1 MHASPMIADIVQAGL
16 TSWWA
21 FALAFAAGVVSFA
34 SPCVFPL
41 VPGYLSFVTGE
52 RAEGD
57 RGIGSMVLFVA
68 GFTVVFVAVFGFTD
82 VFLRVVRGTAG
93 RIVTGIV
100 IALFGTLL
108 LLYALERG
116 PMGLYAE
123 RRPFLG
129 SIGGRVGGSAA
140 GSVRPRP
147 AWAFPLGM
155 AFAAG
160 WTPCI
165 GPVLAAITALAAGQD
180 SVLRGAFLLV
190 MYSLGL
196 GLPFVLVGLGVQ
208 RFMGAFGFIKR
219 NYRWIAGASGA
230 LMLAIGVLIAS
241 GLWAR
246 LIAPLLPII
255 NGFQPPI

>member
-1 MHASPMIADIVQAGL
+1 MYATPMIADIVQAGL

-57 RGIGSMVLFVA
+57 RGVGSMLLFVA

-82 VFLRVVRGTAG
+82 VFLRIVRGTAG
-93 RIVTGIV
+93 RIVTGSV

-108 LLYALERG
+108 LLYAFERG
-116 PMGLYAE
+116 PIGLYAE
-123 RRPFLG
+123 RRPFL
-129 SIGGRVGGSAA
+129 GRVGGSAA

-165 GPVLAAITALAAGQD
+165 GPVLAAITALAAGQG
-180 SVLRGAFLLV
+180 SALRGAFLLV

-196 GLPFVLVGLGVQ
+196 GLPFVLVGLGVK
-208 RFMGAFGFIKR
+208 RFMGAFDFIQR

-230 LMLAIGVLIAS
+230 LMLAIGVLIAT

-255 NGFQPPI
+255 NGYQPPI

>member
-1 MHASPMIADIVQAGL
+1 MHATPMIADIVQTGL

-57 RGIGSMVLFVA
+57 RGIGSMLLFVA

-82 VFLRVVRGTAG
+82 VFLQLVRGPTG
-93 RIVTGIV
+93 RVVTGII

-108 LLYALERG
+108 LLYAFERG
-116 PMGLYAE
+116 PIGLFAE

-129 SIGGRVGGSAA
+129 RVGA
-140 GSVRPRP
+140 GP

-165 GPVLAAITALAAGQD
+165 GPVLAAITALATGQG
-180 SVLRGAFLLV
+180 SSLRGAFLLV

-196 GLPFVLVGLGVQ
+196 GLPFVLVGLGVK
-208 RFMGAFGFIKR
+208 RFMGAFAFIQR

-230 LMLAIGVLIAS
+230 LMLAIGVLVAT

-246 LIAPLLPII
+246 LLAPILPVI

>member
-1 MHASPMIADIVQAGL
+1 MYASPMIADIVQTGL
-16 TSWWA
+16 SSWWA

-57 RGIGSMVLFVA
+57 RGVGSMLRFVA

-82 VFLRVVRGTAG
+82 VFIQVVRGTAG

-123 RRPFLG
+123 RRPFLD
-129 SIGGRVGGSAA
+129 RVGGPAA
-140 GSVRPRP
+140 GNVRPRP

-165 GPVLAAITALAAGQD
+165 GPVLAAITALAAGQG
-180 SVLRGAFLLV
+180 SALRGAFLLV

-196 GLPFVLVGLGVQ
+196 GLPFVLVGLGVK
-208 RFMGAFGFIKR
+208 RFMGAFGFIQR

-230 LMLAIGVLIAS
+230 LMLAIGILIAT

-255 NGFQPPI
+255 NGYQPPI

>member
-1 MHASPMIADIVQAGL
+1 MIADIVQTGL

-57 RGIGSMVLFVA
+57 RGIGSMLLFVG

-82 VFLRVVRGTAG
+82 VFLQVVRGTAG
-93 RIVTGIV
+93 RIVTGTV

-108 LLYALERG
+108 LLYAFERG
-116 PMGLYAE
+116 PIGLYAE

-129 SIGGRVGGSAA
+129 RVAGGVGA
-140 GSVRPRP
+140 GP

-165 GPVLAAITALAAGQD
+165 GPVLAAITALAAGQG
-180 SVLRGAFLLV
+180 SAAAG
-190 MYSLGL
+190 
-196 GLPFVLVGLGVQ
+196 GLPAGHVLARARAPVRARRTGREAIHGRVRLHPAQLPVDRGRLRRADGRDRRPGRDGAVGSPARAAAAGHQ
-208 RFMGAFGFIKR
+208 RGISRRSSA
-219 NYRWIAGASGA
+219 A
-230 LMLAIGVLIAS
+230 VT
-241 GLWAR
+241 
-246 LIAPLLPII
+246 
-255 NGFQPPI
+255 

>member
-1 MHASPMIADIVQAGL
+1 MHATPMIADIVQTGL

-57 RGIGSMVLFVA
+57 RGIGSMLLFVA

-82 VFLRVVRGTAG
+82 VFLQLVRGPTG
-93 RIVTGIV
+93 RVVTGII

-108 LLYALERG
+108 LLYAFERG
-116 PMGLYAE
+116 PIGLFAE

-129 SIGGRVGGSAA
+129 RVGA
-140 GSVRPRP
+140 GP

-165 GPVLAAITALAAGQD
+165 GPVLAAITALATGQG
-180 SVLRGAFLLV
+180 SSLRGAFLLV

-196 GLPFVLVGLGVQ
+196 GLPFVLVGLGVK
-208 RFMGAFGFIKR
+208 RFMGAFGFIQR

-230 LMLAIGVLIAS
+230 LMLAIGVLVAT

-246 LIAPLLPII
+246 LLAPILPVI

>member
-1 MHASPMIADIVQAGL
+1 MHPSPMIADIVQTGL

-57 RGIGSMVLFVA
+57 RGIGSMLLFVA

-82 VFLRVVRGTAG
+82 VFLQVVRGTAG
-93 RIVTGIV
+93 RIVTGTV

-108 LLYALERG
+108 LLYAFERG
-116 PMGLYAE
+116 PIGLYAE

-129 SIGGRVGGSAA
+129 RMAGGA
-140 GSVRPRP
+140 GAGP

-165 GPVLAAITALAAGQD
+165 GPVLAAITALAAGQG
-180 SVLRGAFLLV
+180 SALRGAFLLV

-196 GLPFVLVGLGVQ
+196 GLPFVLVGLGVK
-208 RFMGAFGFIKR
+208 RFMGAFDFIQR
-219 NYRWIAGASGA
+219 NYRWIAGASGG
-230 LMLAIGVLIAS
+230 LMVAIGVLIAT

-246 LIAPLLPII
+246 LLAPLLPVI
-255 NGFQPPI
+255 NRYQPPI